1 MVFWEV
7 FSGFTAYNLVLLI
20 FTIFF
25 HRWKTLQV
33 PSLFQS
39 LLRKLQ
45 VKKTFGQGSL
55 YNQEWWNLEL
65 LTLDGLLSC
74 IASEVWGEP
83 KTHLPVLYIY
93 YYPTFFLS
101 HVWSYSTNVFLN
113 QNVLAFF
120 PIFTKRPP
128 SLIILKKSF
137 TDMLFVIA
145 YYISCKILII

>member
-1 MVFWEV
+1 M
-7 FSGFTAYNLVLLI
+7 
-20 FTIFF
+20 FTIFL

-74 IASEVWGEP
+74 IASEVWGQP
-83 KTHLPVLYIY
+83 KNHLPVLYIY
-93 YYPTFFLS
+93 YYPTFLLS

-128 SLIILKKSF
+128 SLLIILKK
-137 TDMLFVIA
+137 
-145 YYISCKILII
+145 ILYWYVVCYCVLYFM

>member
-1 MVFWEV
+1 M
-7 FSGFTAYNLVLLI
+7 
-20 FTIFF
+20 FTIFL

-74 IASEVWGEP
+74 IASEVWGQP
-83 KTHLPVLYIY
+83 KNHLPVLYIY
-93 YYPTFFLS
+93 YYPTFLLS
-101 HVWSYSTNVFLN
+101 HVWSYTSTDVFLN

-128 SLIILKKSF
+128 SLLIILKK
-137 TDMLFVIA
+137 
-145 YYISCKILII
+145 ILYWYVVCYCVLYFM